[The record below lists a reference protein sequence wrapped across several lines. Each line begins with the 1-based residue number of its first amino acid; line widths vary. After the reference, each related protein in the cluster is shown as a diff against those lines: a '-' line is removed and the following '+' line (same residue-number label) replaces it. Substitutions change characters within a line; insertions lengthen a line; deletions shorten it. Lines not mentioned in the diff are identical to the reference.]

1 MLQSIE
7 FIKLLS
13 LIGIPSIFAMVCALG
28 GMLKRQGDKIKI
40 LMDAQQAQMRRDLIE
55 DYYKWE
61 KSETIPERDLTSWV
75 AQYNAYHHAAV
86 LQGAVLRLH
95 WRDGPFFLRSAFSVD
110 KDTVRSPAS

>member
-28 GMLKRQGDKIKI
+28 GMLKRQSDKIKI

-75 AQYNAYHHAAV
+75 AQYNAYHALGANGV
-86 LQGAVLRLH
+86 LDSIREAMLAKRVVKN
-95 WRDGPFFLRSAFSVD
+95 D
-110 KDTVRSPAS
+110 